1 MPELP
6 PALIN
11 AWQQL
16 GQALGL
22 AHSAALYAAVSAL
35 HITGIALLF
44 GGIAPV
50 ALRFLGGMASL
61 GEAAVRSLQ
70 RFAACGLLLAVCTGV
85 LLISVKPADYLAS
98 PVVWAKFALIATA
111 TAHALWF
118 HWARRRSRV
127 PVLDTPRAA
136 LAASGAASLL
146 LWLAVIGLGRWIA
159 FAV

>member
-6 PALIN
+6 PALIST
-11 AWQQL
+11 WQQL
-16 GQALGL
+16 GQTLGL
-22 AHSAALYAAVSAL
+22 AQSSAIYATVSAA
-35 HITGIALLF
+35 HIVGIALLF

-70 RFAACGLLLAVCTGV
+70 RLAVGGLVLAAGTGV

-118 HWARRRSRV
+118 HWVRRRSRV
-127 PVLDTPRAA
+127 PVLDSPGAA